1 MAVYFSVSPVRSFV
15 FFFFHFSIFLLR
27 VTLLHVWFGRCV
39 SFRRQYYVNGAITLA
54 TVQTNSNGYD
64 FLFLTLANGLYLLC
78 MHLLHV
84 QSKALLFRRVFF
96 LSLSLVSLP
105 LHSISIQKATTTT
118 TAWKIQRFHLIWFA
132 GVFCCCFFYFSPYS
146 CEYRETTCTE
156 NEQHSLLFKQSQYCG
171 IAMNIELRSWT
182 SSARNALDT
191 LKNWMGNGECEW
203 EIENEYDTIRMN
215 VM

>member
-96 LSLSLVSLP
+96 LSLSLSSRCLY
-105 LHSISIQKATTTT
+105 IQFLFKRQQ
-118 TAWKIQRFHLIWFA
+118 QRQQHEKYNASIWF
-132 GVFCCCFFYFSPYS
+132 GLLVFFAAAFFI
-146 CEYRETTCTE
+146 
-156 NEQHSLLFKQSQYCG
+156 SLRTVV
-171 IAMNIELRSWT
+171 NIEKLRLRKMNSTRFCSNSHNIVVLRWT
-182 SSARNALDT
+182 
-191 LKNWMGNGECEW
+191 
-203 EIENEYDTIRMN
+203 
-215 VM
+215 